1 MKKYVLSAFLFLGL
15 LSQPAFAENWPKE
28 VTDVLGHKV
37 VLEKPPERIILASGY
52 SFLSLLFVDNHVTN
66 KLVAWGSEL
75 KRFDEKS
82 YLLFTKTFPKL
93 SSLTT
98 VGSGSGSELSA
109 ELILSLQPDLVIF
122 DAWQAAGSTILIE
135 HLEEAGIKSIFIDYY
150 MYPLKN
156 TVPSTRLLGQVLDRE
171 ENAEALITFY
181 QSHMDQLTSRLQGKT
196 LKKPK
201 VFLHAY
207 AGVWTCCWSSGSGGI
222 GEFISLFNGENIGA
236 SRFNNANGGNL
247 NLEYVLT
254 EDPDIYIATG
264 HSGVDENKGL
274 AIGTSAK
281 KEAVEQQLKHIVS
294 ESGLNALTAVEE
306 HRVYGFWNY
315 FSGSPFNIVGAE
327 VMAKWLQPELYA
339 DIDPQATMDEIN
351 QKFLPLTLEG
361 TYWVSLDGK

>member
-1 MKKYVLSAFLFLGL
+1 MKKWLLRLFVVLGL
-15 LSQPAFAENWPKE
+15 FSQPVLAESWPKE
-28 VTDVLGHKV
+28 VTDILGNKV

-52 SFLSLLFVDNHVTN
+52 SFLSLLFVDNQVTN

-82 YLLFTKTFPKL
+82 YLLFAKTFPEL
-93 SSLTT
+93 TSLTT

-122 DAWQAAGSTILIE
+122 DAWQAPGSTALIA
-135 HLEEAGIKSIFIDYY
+135 HLNEAGIKSVFIDYY
-150 MYPLKN
+150 MSPLKN
-156 TVPSTRLLGQVLDRE
+156 TIPSTRLLGQVLDSE
-171 ENAEALITFY
+171 TQAEALIAYY
-181 QSHMDQLTSRLQGKT
+181 QSKMEQLTSRLAEKT
-196 LKKPK
+196 LNKPT

-207 AGVWTCCWSSGSGGI
+207 AGVWNCCWSSGSGGV
-222 GEFISLFNGENIGA
+222 GEFISLFNGDNIGA

-247 NLEYVLT
+247 NLEYILT

-264 HSGVDENKGL
+264 HSGVDGNKGL

-281 KEAVEQQLKHIVS
+281 KDAVQQQLKRIVS
-294 ESGLNALTAVEE
+294 ESGLNALTAVQA

-339 DIDPQATMDEIN
+339 DIDPMTTMDELN
-351 QKFLPLTLEG
+351 QRFLPIKLEG
-361 TYWVSLDGK
+361 TYWIELDK